1 MDADLLKVSSKSVP
15 ASVAG
20 AIAGYIHEEGYVEVQ
35 AIGAGA
41 TNQAVKSIA
50 IAREYLAES
59 GVELICKPGF
69 ANVKIGEEERTAIK
83 FVLEPR

>member
-20 AIAGYIHEEGYVEVQ
+20 AIAGYIHEEGFVEVQ

-50 IAREYLAES
+50 IARGYLAES
-59 GVELICKPGF
+59 GVDLICKPEF
-69 ANVKIGEEERTAIK
+69 SNVTIGDEERTAIK